1 MSKQRKK
8 KPTGGDP
15 YRRGYG
21 NGVTAA
27 VDAVLDDLDAAGKL
41 DWVEHGADRDD
52 RATTCKGC
60 ILRHE
65 GFDVLATRWEFA
77 LGLERHGGDSPGYV
91 TAP

>member
-27 VDAVLDDLDAAGKL
+27 VDAVLDDLDAAASWTG
-41 DWVEHGADRDD
+41 WSTAPIGTTEPPHARD
-52 RATTCKGC
+52 ASC
-60 ILRHE
+60 
-65 GFDVLATRWEFA
+65 ATRDSMCWRPGGSSL
-77 LGLERHGGDSPGYV
+77 LGLNA
-91 TAP
+91 TAATRPDT